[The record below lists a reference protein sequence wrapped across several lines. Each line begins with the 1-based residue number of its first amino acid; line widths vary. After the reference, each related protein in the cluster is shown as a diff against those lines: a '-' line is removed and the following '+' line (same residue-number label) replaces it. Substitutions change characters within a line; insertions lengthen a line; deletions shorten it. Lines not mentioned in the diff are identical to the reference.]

1 VSYGGNESF
10 PCGVSALKS
19 GALTTQGFSMSKV
32 LEVSAAELKLE
43 IDALYA
49 QEQAALKARNVL
61 LACRYRAQR
70 SSKMTMW
77 LCMVTA

>member
-1 VSYGGNESF
+1 
-10 PCGVSALKS
+10 
-19 GALTTQGFSMSKV
+19 MSKV

-49 QEQAALKARNVL
+49 QERAALKARNML

-70 SSKMTMW
+70 SSKMTTW